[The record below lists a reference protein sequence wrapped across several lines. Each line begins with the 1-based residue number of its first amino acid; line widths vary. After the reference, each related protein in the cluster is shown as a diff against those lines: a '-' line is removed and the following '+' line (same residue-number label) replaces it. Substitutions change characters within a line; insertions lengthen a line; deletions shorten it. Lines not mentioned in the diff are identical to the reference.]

1 MRVKDKVALVS
12 GAANGMGAAQAQL
25 LAREGARVAVTDVAD
40 DEGHAVADAINQA
53 GGQAFYQ
60 RLDVTQEADWTRA
73 LELTVER
80 YGRLDILVNNAG
92 LSGSIAPDLL
102 DMKSWERLM
111 DVNAKGV
118 FLGMR
123 CAIPLLAKS
132 GGGAI
137 VNISSLSAFG
147 GIPEVHMGYNGSKAA
162 CLAMTRSAAVQH
174 GRDGIRVNSVH
185 PGLMPPMLGLKAV
198 KRDPAINER
207 RLERIPLGRKGR
219 VEEVA
224 QAVLFLASDE
234 ASYITGTSLV
244 VDGGWL
250 AQQ

>member
-1 MRVKDKVALVS
+1 VRVKDKVALVTGS
-12 GAANGMGAAQAQL
+12 ANGMGAAQAEL
-25 LAREGARVAVTDVAD
+25 LAREGARVVVSDLVD
-40 DEGHAVADAINQA
+40 DAGHAVVQAIERS

-60 RLDVTQEADWTRA
+60 RLDVTSESDWGRA
-73 LELTVER
+73 IERTLER

-92 LSGSIAPDLL
+92 LSGSIAPDRL
-102 DMKSWERLM
+102 DVASWDRLM

-123 CAIPLLAKS
+123 AAVPVMVKA

-137 VNISSLSAFG
+137 VNISSLSAFA

-162 CLAMTRSAAVQH
+162 CLAMTRSAAVQY

-185 PGLMPPMLGLKAV
+185 PGLMPPMAGLKSV
-198 KRDPAINER
+198 QRDPAINAQ

-224 QAVLFLASDE
+224 QAVLFLASDD
-234 ASYITGTSLV
+234 ASYITGTSLL

-250 AQQ
+250 ARQ